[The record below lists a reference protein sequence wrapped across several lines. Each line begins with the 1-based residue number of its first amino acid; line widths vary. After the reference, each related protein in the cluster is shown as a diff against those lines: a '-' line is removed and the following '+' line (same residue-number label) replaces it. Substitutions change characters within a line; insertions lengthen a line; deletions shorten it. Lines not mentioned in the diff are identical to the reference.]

1 MEGKREGKVEGKHEV
16 LGDIKNQIQGVYNRS
31 FRDGWKAA
39 LEKVDTPATSDLLL
53 RENTSLPYPDA
64 GLKESDKEDV
74 DEEDDEDKEDEVL
87 DLGDD
92 RDGHV
97 ANPVLIPAD
106 DPSISFGMALVVSVP
121 VPAGDPSVSSGMAPV
136 ASVPVPAGDPSA
148 PTDLAPAAEP

>member
-64 GLKESDKEDV
+64 GLK
-74 DEEDDEDKEDEVL
+74 
-87 DLGDD
+87 
-92 RDGHV
+92 
-97 ANPVLIPAD
+97 
-106 DPSISFGMALVVSVP
+106 
-121 VPAGDPSVSSGMAPV
+121 
-136 ASVPVPAGDPSA
+136 
-148 PTDLAPAAEP
+148 